1 MLPALE
7 INLEDLIDS
16 LKKYLLSIGYTAGNM
31 LGTEKI
37 GK

>member
-16 LKKYLLSIGYTAGNM
+16 LKKYLLSIDYMAGNM